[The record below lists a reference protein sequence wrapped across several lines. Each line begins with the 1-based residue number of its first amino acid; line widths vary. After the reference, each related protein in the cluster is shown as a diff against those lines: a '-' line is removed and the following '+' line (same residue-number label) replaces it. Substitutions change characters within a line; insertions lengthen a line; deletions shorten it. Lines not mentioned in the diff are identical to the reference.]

1 MSNYIEAGI
10 RTRINAEYAKLA
22 KHVEKMQ
29 AAERGSSYRQMQ
41 YDKFKST
48 EDRIEGLEI
57 SLEIVGERS

>member
-22 KHVEKMQ
+22 KQVEKMQ

-57 SLEIVGERS
+57 ALEIVGERS